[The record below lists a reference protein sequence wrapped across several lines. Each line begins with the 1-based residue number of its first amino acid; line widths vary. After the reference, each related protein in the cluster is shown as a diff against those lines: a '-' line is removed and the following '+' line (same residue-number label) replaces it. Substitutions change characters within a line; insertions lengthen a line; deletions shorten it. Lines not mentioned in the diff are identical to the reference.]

1 MNWTRVW
8 KPSIFLT
15 INKKVLRICLLR
27 TVFYFIQYFF
37 KKSAMKKSL
46 DFKLHFITIDAVSL
60 IDIQRPI
67 LYLKE
72 IIQFLDESED
82 NY

>member
-1 MNWTRVW
+1 M
-8 KPSIFLT
+8 I
-15 INKKVLRICLLR
+15 
-27 TVFYFIQYFF
+27 
-37 KKSAMKKSL
+37 KSL